1 MHDND
6 VRDGQNGGHLGKALF
21 FFCTG
26 LFFSI
31 SWQGLVPLHLLA
43 FGAAVCLL
51 KSCQSAAAMA
61 ATTAVA
67 SHTTRVYI
75 F

>member
-6 VRDGQNGGHLGKALF
+6 VRDGQNGEHLGKALF
-21 FFCTG
+21 
-26 LFFSI
+26 LFFVLDFFF

-51 KSCQSAAAMA
+51 KSSQSAAAMA

-67 SHTTRVYI
+67 SHTTPVHI